1 MGILGKIFGTN
12 SAPAL
17 TPQPPTMAEMVRRD
31 IETTEGELADAE
43 AKLALAGDAEIKAS
57 LELLVT
63 RKTQAVADL
72 QEKLRYLEQ
81 NKIS

>member
-1 MGILGKIFGTN
+1 MGFFSKIF
-12 SAPAL
+12 SKAAPAVG
-17 TPQPPTMAEMVRRD
+17 QPPSLVESVKRD
-31 IETTEGELADAE
+31 IETTEGELADAQ
-43 AKLALAGDAEIKAS
+43 AKLVLATDAEIKTS
-57 LELLVT
+57 LELLVG